1 MARIALLASLLV
13 AIGTLPARAQ
23 SSYSEPPLPGDEGAE
38 WQAPPEDPDDTLDE
52 EEDLEAEVGED
63 AAEDAVPGAAAG
75 PANEEEARAFE
86 AYLRELESRQE
97 GSEQAPRTEIP
108 EDTEEVPAPAS
119 APRDVESQREV
130 NDGFYVAQ
138 NPFFSLTMNV
148 GANSRPGGDA
158 TVADLGLRF
167 EGERAGLLIT
177 FGARNQTRVI
187 GGSELSVDYGV
198 FSLEPTFAVIAKE
211 NFRWRLRGGWSAA
224 GNRAVSMSGISLGSS
239 MVIHIAGPLDLE
251 ADIHLTPFPFLRAE
265 AKVAA
270 ALHFG
275 FVSLRM
281 GWMGSDIT
289 DHGLGLGAGSH
300 LRTTYSGVFLGA
312 GLHF

>member
-1 MARIALLASLLV
+1 MARIALLASLLIAV
-13 AIGTLPARAQ
+13 GTLPARAQ
-23 SSYSEPPLPGDEGAE
+23 SSYSEPPLPGDEAGE
-38 WQAPPEDPDDTLDE
+38 WQAPPEDLDDPLDDDD
-52 EEDLEAEVGED
+52 EDIGEAVEED
-63 AAEDAVPGAAAG
+63 AAEAVPGAAAG

-97 GSEQAPRTEIP
+97 GSEDAPRTEIP
-108 EDTEEVPAPAS
+108 EDAEEVPAQRA
-119 APRDVESQREV
+119 APRTVESQHEV
-130 NDGFYVAQ
+130 DDRYLAQ
-138 NPFFSLTMNV
+138 NPFFSLTLNA
-148 GANSRPGGDA
+148 GTRTRPGGHA
-158 TVADLGLRF
+158 TVADMGLRF
-167 EGERAGLLIT
+167 EGERGGLLIT
-177 FGARNQTRVI
+177 FGSRNQTRLI
-187 GGSELSVDYGV
+187 SGSELAVDYGV
-198 FSLEPTFAVIAKE
+198 FTLEPTFAVIANE

-224 GNRAVSMSGISLGSS
+224 GNGAVSMSGISLGSS

-251 ADIHLTPFPFLRAE
+251 MDVHLTPFPFLRAE

-281 GWMGSDIT
+281 GWMGSEIT

-300 LRTTYSGVFLGA
+300 LRTSYSGVFLGA